1 MAVGKQQAA
10 RLQSSYTW
18 PTPAGVIGPGESLTS
33 GVNQIYPIINNVF
46 EQMTGSKEIQAVDT
60 ASLVAMGTTLENRQM
75 YDLFLNTLAR
85 RIGYTIDGYRV
96 YRNKYSELVRN
107 VLEWG
112 AIVQKITADMPE
124 AVADKMFDVGKMNGQ
139 SLDHYII
146 NTPKVQQRFFD
157 KETPYSFFITMQTQL
172 LREAFL
178 NEYSMASFINQ
189 IFGKVRNKIEFTNEE
204 LGRLCVANFVLNLQ
218 NYQHY
223 HLVSIYN
230 SKNAGATPVTTATA
244 LKDNS
249 FMRFMVGFIN
259 NIGLKMEN
267 MSVLFNS
274 EGWERFTP
282 VANRK
287 FYILSD
293 VITAL
298 QTEVYYS
305 AFNKGDVM
313 ANPTLLV
320 PYWQASKPENG
331 NYDDWSVIS
340 TIEGT
345 IQVDGAVQQ
354 KTLNNLIGVM
364 FDYEALGTFR
374 EEEMVLTTPIN
385 ARGAYYNTFWH
396 ERQLY
401 FNDMT
406 ENGVAFFLD

>member
-1 MAVGKQQAA
+1 
-10 RLQSSYTW
+10 
-18 PTPAGVIGPGESLTS
+18 
-33 GVNQIYPIINNVF
+33 
-46 EQMTGSKEIQAVDT
+46 
-60 ASLVAMGTTLENRQM
+60 
-75 YDLFLNTLAR
+75 
-85 RIGYTIDGYRV
+85 
-96 YRNKYSELVRN
+96 
-107 VLEWG
+107 
-112 AIVQKITADMPE
+112 
-124 AVADKMFDVGKMNGQ
+124 
-139 SLDHYII
+139 
-146 NTPKVQQRFFD
+146 
-157 KETPYSFFITMQTQL
+157 
-172 LREAFL
+172 
-178 NEYSMASFINQ
+178 
-189 IFGKVRNKIEFTNEE
+189 
-204 LGRLCVANFVLNLQ
+204 
-218 NYQHY
+218 
-223 HLVSIYN
+223 
-230 SKNAGATPVTTATA
+230 
-244 LKDNS
+244 
-249 FMRFMVGFIN
+249 MRFMVGFIN
-259 NIGLKMEN
+259 NVGLKMEN

-320 PYWQASKPENG
+320 PYWQASKPEHG

-345 IQVDGAVQQ
+345 IQVDGVVQQ

-364 FDYEALGTFR
+364 FDNEALGTFR

-401 FNDMT
+401 FNDMS